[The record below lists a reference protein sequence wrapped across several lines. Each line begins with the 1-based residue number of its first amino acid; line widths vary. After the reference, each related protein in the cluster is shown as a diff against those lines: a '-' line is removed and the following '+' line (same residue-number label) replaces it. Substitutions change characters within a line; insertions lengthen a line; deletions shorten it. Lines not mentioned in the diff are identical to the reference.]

1 MSSGEVYDEAMRVY
15 TQNLRELDLKRE
27 GLDFEIADMLME
39 MDTVASF

>member
-1 MSSGEVYDEAMRVY
+1 MASGEVYDDQMRVY

-27 GLDFEIADMLME
+27 GLDLEITDMLHE